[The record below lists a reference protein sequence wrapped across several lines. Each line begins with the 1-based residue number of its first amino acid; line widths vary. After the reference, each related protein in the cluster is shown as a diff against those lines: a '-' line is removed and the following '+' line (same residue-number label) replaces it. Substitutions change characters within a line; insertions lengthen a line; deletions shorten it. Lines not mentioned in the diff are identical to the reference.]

1 MDTHDAFRMA
11 HAAATRTAPFASYVL
26 KLGINLAWF
35 GLGALIVS
43 EALKGV
49 AIAVDNIADE
59 VNG

>member
-11 HAAATRTAPFASYVL
+11 HAAATRTAPFASCVL

-35 GLGALIVS
+35 GLGVLIVT

-49 AIAVDNIADE
+49 AAGIDEIADE
-59 VNG
+59 VNR

>member
-1 MDTHDAFRMA
+1 MTTQDAFKLA
-11 HAAATRTAPFASYVL
+11 QAAASRTAPFASCVL

-49 AIAVDNIADE
+49 AIAVDDMADQ
-59 VNG
+59 VNA